1 MLKITDLSHKYGE
14 STVLSG
20 FNAEFESNGI
30 YVIMGPSGLGK
41 TTLLNLISGIL
52 PVTEGRIEFSALP
65 SSAPRISYMFQEPR
79 LLPWMSAK
87 DNVMLVLENN
97 INAETRALA
106 LLDAVGLAEDAQKL
120 PKELSGGMCQRVS
133 FARALARESDIII
146 LDEPFNGIDKE
157 MAYRM
162 IDILKERSKD
172 ALIIAVT
179 HSEEY
184 ARLMT
189 DKIIQL

>member
-1 MLKITDLSHKYGE
+1 
-14 STVLSG
+14 
-20 FNAEFESNGI
+20 
-30 YVIMGPSGLGK
+30 
-41 TTLLNLISGIL
+41 
-52 PVTEGRIEFSALP
+52 
-65 SSAPRISYMFQEPR
+65 MFQEPR

-97 INAETRALA
+97 ISAETRALA

-133 FARALARESDIII
+133 FARALARKSDIII